1 MSIAATRGWFAQLCS
16 GEPHQVIG
24 PRTDPYLMRWFLVP
38 RNPFINVYL
47 HRFCSSDP
55 SAPHDHPWHFL
66 SIVLKGRYRETGE
79 RRTLMRRPGSVAI
92 RRASS
97 RHRVELLGHPV
108 TTVIVTGPRHRAWGF
123 WCPRPR
129 QPARFVPWQEFGL
142 RGCGEPTDDLASTDT
157 RVRQRT

>member
-1 MSIAATRGWFAQLCS
+1 MTNTGTRGWLAQLCS

-24 PRTDPYLMRWFLVP
+24 PHADPYLMRWFLLP
-38 RNPFINVYL
+38 RNGLINIYL

-66 SIVLKGRYRETGE
+66 SIVLKGKCREIGE
-79 RRTLMRRPGSVAI
+79 RDTVVRRPGSAAI

-108 TTVIVTGPRHRAWGF
+108 TTVIITGPRCRAWGF
-123 WCPRPR
+123 WCPRPF

-142 RGCGEPTDDLASTDT
+142 RGCGEPTGPAGAS
-157 RVRQRT
+157 RA